1 MAKARKAVQVT
12 PSTSY
17 ELLGIRLQR
26 IINAPKAQLSRSAI
40 LERLPDDNLDD
51 WEQILG
57 EISENDNVT
66 IEHRSDRFAHVYWTL
81 PAQD

>member
-1 MAKARKAVQVT
+1 MAKARKALQLT
-12 PSTSY
+12 PPSSY
-17 ELLGIRLQR
+17 ELLGIRLQG

-40 LERLPDDNLDD
+40 LERLPEDNLDD
-51 WEQILG
+51 WELILS

-66 IEHRSDRFAHVYWTL
+66 IEHRNDRFAHVYWTL